1 MGGDRPGVWLFGR
14 ISDGADLNMM
24 TSLFDRI
31 RRSPNLLF
39 YGGVFFVFLVTGIW
53 GGQSIG
59 SSDLFHSSSIVL
71 EPYPAENSASIELPA
86 PQQMAYPAVDLP
98 VPTEYPVTVQRNLLL
113 VGVDQLSA
121 SQPHLES
128 IWLVMYFPGKLDVT
142 FVPLYPD
149 PGEEFTAQSS
159 PLAASFSLDQAGNP
173 SRTFLQQLEE
183 QVWWNNF
190 LVIDHTATR
199 ALIDLVSSQPSGDL
213 NGNGAQAMA
222 EPPSSRQEASTT
234 TLANQTKVLFQLCEQ
249 PQVTAPSIAAI
260 AATLKK
266 LESNL
271 ATDLDL
277 MTILDEWQT
286 KSSPALPF
294 HCDFP
299 LSTSSVP

>member
-1 MGGDRPGVWLFGR
+1 
-14 ISDGADLNMM
+14 MM

-31 RRSPNLLF
+31 RLSPNLIF
-39 YGGVFFVFLVTGIW
+39 YGGVFFVFLVTGLW

-71 EPYPAENSASIELPA
+71 GPYPGENSAPIAMPA
-86 PQQMAYPAVDLP
+86 TQQMAYPAVGLP
-98 VPTEYPVTVQRNLLL
+98 APTENPVTVQRNVL
-113 VGVDQLSA
+113 VIGVDHLSA
-121 SQPHLES
+121 AQPQLES
-128 IWLVMYFPGKLDVT
+128 IWVVMYFPGSLDLT

-149 PGEEFTAQSS
+149 PGETPAGQSS
-159 PLAASFSLDQAGNP
+159 PLAASFSLDPAGKP
-173 SRTFLQQLEE
+173 SRAFLRQLED

-190 LVIDHTATR
+190 LVIDRSAMR
-199 ALIDLVSSQPSGDL
+199 ALIDLAGGLPSGDL
-213 NGNGAQAMA
+213 NGNGTQVKL
-222 EPPSSRQEASTT
+222 EPLSSWQDASTT
-234 TLANQTKVLFQLCEQ
+234 IAGQTEILSRLCEQ
-249 PQVTAPSIAAI
+249 PQVTAPSKVALIAA
-260 AATLKK
+260 LKK

-286 KSSPALPF
+286 KSSPSLPF

>member
-1 MGGDRPGVWLFGR
+1 MGGYRPGVWLFGR
-14 ISDGADLNMM
+14 ISDGADLNMI

-59 SSDLFHSSSIVL
+59 SSDLFNSSSIVL
-71 EPYPAENSASIELPA
+71 EAYPAEYSAPTELPA
-86 PQQMAYPAVDLP
+86 TQQMAYPAVGLP
-98 VPTEYPVTVQRNLLL
+98 APTEYPITVQRNLL
-113 VGVDQLSA
+113 VVSVDHLSIA
-121 SQPHLES
+121 QPQLES
-128 IWLVMYFPGKLDVT
+128 IWLVMYFPGKLDLT
-142 FVPLYPD
+142 FLPLYPD
-149 PGEEFTAQSS
+149 PGEKPAAQSS
-159 PLAASFSLDQAGNP
+159 PLAASFSLDKAGNP
-173 SRTFLQQLEE
+173 SRAFLRQLED

-190 LVIDHTATR
+190 LVIDQTATR
-199 ALIDLVSSQPSGDL
+199 ALIDLVSGQPSDDL
-213 NGNGAQAMA
+213 KENGAQAMA
-222 EPPSSRQEASTT
+222 EPPSSWQDASTT
-234 TLANQTKVLFQLCEQ
+234 IAGQTEMLSQLCEQ
-249 PQVTAPSIAAI
+249 PQVTAPSSVVV
-260 AATLKK
+260 AATLEK